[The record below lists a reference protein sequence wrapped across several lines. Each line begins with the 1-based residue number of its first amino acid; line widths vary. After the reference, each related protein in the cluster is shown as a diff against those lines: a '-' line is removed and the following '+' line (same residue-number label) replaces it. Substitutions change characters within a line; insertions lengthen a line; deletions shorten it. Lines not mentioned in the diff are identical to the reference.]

1 MVDDVERTIV
11 LLAVFGAL
19 AAAIMILRLVLRQVR
34 GQNFNLSDHMTMV
47 AIFLIVLRSTLTTI
61 VVLWQNNNVTADY
74 RLNHTFSANEIYQRE
89 VGSKLTL
96 ANRIFYNT

>member
-1 MVDDVERTIV
+1 MKRTIV

-34 GQNFNLSDHMTMV
+34 GQNLNLSDYLTIA
-47 AIFLIVLRSTLTTI
+47 AIFLVVVRSILTAI

-74 RLNHTFSANEIYQRE
+74 RLNHVFSAEEIYQRE
-89 VGSKLTL
+89 IGSKLTL